1 MTRAFAV
8 FEHEMLTHATV
19 DPEMKK
25 EFEEHQK
32 ASPLASGLTSGNPMG
47 GFDMAAWMAGSS
59 KGGEASKSSGVQ
71 ESGGGGKARR
81 RG

>member
-1 MTRAFAV
+1 MK
-8 FEHEMLTHATV
+8 V

-32 ASPLASGLTSGNPMG
+32 ASPLATGLTTGNPMG

-59 KGGEASKSSGVQ
+59 NDGADTKGAASKSTGTQ
-71 ESGGGGKARR
+71 ESGGGGGGGGGGKVRR

>member
-1 MTRAFAV
+1 
-8 FEHEMLTHATV
+8 
-19 DPEMKK
+19 MKK

-32 ASPLASGLTSGNPMG
+32 ASPLATGLTSGNPMG

-59 KGGEASKSSGVQ
+59 SDGPAGRSSGAQ
-71 ESGGGGKARR
+71 EGGGGNARR